1 MKQKLLP
8 HAVFPIV
15 FVAWFSALV
24 PTTTLAQ
31 STNACEYLD
40 EASIGAAIGK
50 PVKSTASRGDTQKY
64 EGFVLHMCGWSVPG
78 SQFGTVSLMLR
89 EAPTKSLNEQGIR
102 EMKSSPP
109 KQGLRTEHFT
119 GLGDFAEYAHWE
131 TEDRAGI
138 TVLKGTKTINITV
151 TNAGR
156 FGAKHKSAFVTL
168 ASKVVAKY

>member
-1 MKQKLLP
+1 MKFNLLP
-8 HAVFPIV
+8 RAVFSIF
-15 FVAWFSALV
+15 FVGWAFVLV
-24 PTTTLAQ
+24 STAALAQ

-40 EASIGAAIGK
+40 ETSIGAAIGK
-50 PVKSTASRGDTQKY
+50 PVKSTATRGDSQKY
-64 EGFVLHMCGWSVPG
+64 DGFVLHMCGWSVPG

-89 EAPTKSLNEQGIR
+89 EASTKSLNEQGIR
-102 EMKSSPP
+102 EMKSAPP

-119 GLGDFAEYAHWE
+119 GLGDFAEYAYWE
-131 TEDRAGI
+131 NDDRAGI

-156 FGAKHKSAFVTL
+156 FGSKHKSAFVAL